1 MFISTT
7 VYLWSS
13 NLAGWLNA
21 KRSFLL
27 SCGSSDFDF
36 CYMIWRFRTQSHYRL
51 VALLLLLLLR
61 RNLSGISGI
70 CNKKIFCGPTN
81 SSYTSIICCCKMKFF
96 WSFLFLDKSQGKKIS
111 QKLLDKCSH
120 QFICLKERKFPR
132 DCLINA
138 ATSLFAYH

>member
-70 CNKKIFCGPTN
+70 CNKKYFAGQQTAN
-81 SSYTSIICCCKMKFF
+81 TLQLFVAVKWNFSGLFFF
-96 WSFLFLDKSQGKKIS
+96 WTS
-111 QKLLDKCSH
+111 
-120 QFICLKERKFPR
+120 LKERKFPR
-132 DCLINA
+132 NYLINA
-138 ATSLFAYH
+138 ATSLFVSRKENFPETAW